1 MNIQMPRAAAHEPWE
16 QVRQRL
22 DQNAPFSNMYE
33 TPYYRDAVYDHFSKQ
48 EYQRRYRAL
57 RDKMREHNLDCVIVP
72 GGPSHWSFGGGMQWL
87 TGHWEWHAVASYV
100 VVPLE
105 AEPTLIF
112 SMGGTHAEACR
123 RECANALSDVR
134 HSRGGKYAD
143 VIVERL
149 KELKLE
155 RGRIGLLEID
165 ARHNDYLPVNQY
177 NVLRQSLP
185 EAELIFTKGFMHE
198 LVVVHSEEEL
208 RCVRKAGVLCERAM
222 QAILARA
229 KPGVPE
235 YELRAAAGA
244 AILDGGGD
252 IDFLIIGST
261 PMADPAMVVGNPRP
275 SHRKLKNG
283 DIINMELAAGYNGL
297 SAQIGS
303 PITVGPPTDMVR
315 KFWDEIALPGY
326 RKIVA
331 EIKPGNATDNMRLA
345 SRFFRECGVQ
355 SRPTQVHGIDIVTDK
370 PHVFAERTE
379 ADEIDK
385 VLKPRMIIM
394 AEPNPI
400 TADGMFGIFLGHTLI
415 DGDQGMGHVVMTYAA
430 NLAVELARAAGVGWV
445 GARCSNHAG
454 AGAIYAAIPLR
465 HGMVGIYI
473 AASSVNHMAPWG
485 GSEPLLGTNP
495 IAVAIPAGDEPPV
508 VLDIAT
514 SLASNG
520 AIRTYELEGKPMPAG
535 WVQHRKDGSPVTDPR
550 RIEEGT
556 YLPMGG
562 YKGSGLSL
570 VIGLLAGPLNRAAFG
585 RDIRDFAAPASE
597 KGNVGQFVVAFD
609 VARFVLLDA
618 FKAEVDRHIR
628 DLISSHRLPGRDE
641 IRVPGMGRA
650 ARRAER
656 ERNGVPLSASVLA
669 QIDEL
674 AKSLDVATLSAR
686 A

>member
-1 MNIQMPRAAAHEPWE
+1 MNASIISRSRLRWPSVE
-16 QVRQRL
+16 RQRA
-22 DQNAPFSNMYE
+22 DQDRSARHPAYSGRRLARFSRRCLARLRITSGRCRYRRR
-33 TPYYRDAVYDHFSKQ
+33 RDARS
-48 EYQRRYRAL
+48 R
-57 RDKMREHNLDCVIVP
+57 
-72 GGPSHWSFGGGMQWL
+72 SHWLGCAWRLSPCRL
-87 TGHWEWHAVASYV
+87 CAPA
-100 VVPLE
+100 
-105 AEPTLIF
+105 PT
-112 SMGGTHAEACR
+112 R
-123 RECANALSDVR
+123 
-134 HSRGGKYAD
+134 
-143 VIVERL
+143 
-149 KELKLE
+149 
-155 RGRIGLLEID
+155 
-165 ARHNDYLPVNQY
+165 
-177 NVLRQSLP
+177 
-185 EAELIFTKGFMHE
+185 
-198 LVVVHSEEEL
+198 
-208 RCVRKAGVLCERAM
+208 
-222 QAILARA
+222 
-229 KPGVPE
+229 
-235 YELRAAAGA
+235 
-244 AILDGGGD
+244 
-252 IDFLIIGST
+252 
-261 PMADPAMVVGNPRP
+261 
-275 SHRKLKNG
+275 
-283 DIINMELAAGYNGL
+283 
-297 SAQIGS
+297 
-303 PITVGPPTDMVR
+303 
-315 KFWDEIALPGY
+315 
-326 RKIVA
+326 
-331 EIKPGNATDNMRLA
+331 
-345 SRFFRECGVQ
+345 
-355 SRPTQVHGIDIVTDK
+355 
-370 PHVFAERTE
+370 
-379 ADEIDK
+379 
-385 VLKPRMIIM
+385 
-394 AEPNPI
+394 
-400 TADGMFGIFLGHTLI
+400 
-415 DGDQGMGHVVMTYAA
+415 
-430 NLAVELARAAGVGWV
+430 
-445 GARCSNHAG
+445 
-454 AGAIYAAIPLR
+454 
-465 HGMVGIYI
+465 
-473 AASSVNHMAPWG
+473 G